1 MFACTA
7 ELTDPEG
14 LEASSRPN
22 RGLGGAPLFLVDHWI
37 NTDPFPRQDNA
48 ATVNAHDA
56 LLRRARTCQR
66 FRGRRPNLLA
76 VGFYERGDLF
86 RIVDTLNGI

>member
-1 MFACTA
+1 M
-7 ELTDPEG
+7 
-14 LEASSRPN
+14 
-22 RGLGGAPLFLVDHWI
+22 
-37 NTDPFPRQDNA
+37 
-48 ATVNAHDA
+48 NAHDA